1 MMEVFFS
8 PDPSLRLSEDRKRIP
23 KRGNSSLLKRE
34 GKRDLELSANNFPT
48 LVKVGEGGFKVSTIG
63 KSP

>member
-34 GKRDLELSANNFPT
+34 GRRDLELIR
-48 LVKVGEGGFKVSTIG
+48 K
-63 KSP
+63 